1 MPKKTDEPISIKFI
15 FFLVFMFAL
24 AIYYVLR
31 DENIDKTNYKQTY
44 EEMLEYHDGDIH
56 NRRKKDLE
64 EPQIEKKQKVNVV
77 RRSELQKIEEN
88 SNNYNSPTS
97 QVSEDKYG
105 RLLDSLK
112 LAPYQSS
119 YYVNIIVDQLLRF
132 KGYPEGMVKVVSTN
146 INKQSTKNK
155 NSYLVANFDIRSG
168 KLNLDEKILTQLDS
182 TTLIAVL
189 AHELDHFDKIASV
202 CRYMGVDQFEALLN
216 QNGIF
221 NVDTPFWRIASSFG
235 KTQGFNGEYY
245 KEALERFISQ
255 NQINQAGAYSD
266 FYKLS
271 ENVRNPLEIS
281 AYKESDYV
289 FNHYG
294 ITVQEGQ
301 LQKLVKKFNDIDW
314 AIYNKIQSNNLLKD
328 ERISLFDY
336 FYAQAVL
343 SQMPELE
350 SLYNSNL
357 IAFWNAYK
365 TKINSLS
372 DYAILITLLNNTE
385 TRIKKTLTEEQII
398 EALQNKIDTLR
409 YSQLDENSFYNLE
422 KTIKNY
428 LNLTKKNNIVDD
440 EHELLYSI
448 LLICIENK
456 LFKNNATTELSLYYL
471 EMPEFLVERNN
482 IKNKKQKYL
491 AIYNNPAFKRSKPTH
506 LSEENYL
513 IELLN
518 KNRLNVN

>member
-1 MPKKTDEPISIKFI
+1 MRRKTVEPISIKFI

-24 AIYYVLR
+24 AIYYVFR
-31 DENIDKTNYKQTY
+31 EENTDNVNYTPTY
-44 EEMLEYHDGDIH
+44 EEMLEYHDGDIY

-64 EPQIEKKQKVNVV
+64 KPQTEKKQKVNVV
-77 RRSELQKIEEN
+77 RRKDLQKIEEN
-88 SNNYNSPTS
+88 SNNYQTLNSENTD
-97 QVSEDKYG
+97 DKYG

-132 KGYPEGMVKVVSTN
+132 KGYPQGIVKVVSKN
-146 INKQSTKNK
+146 INKQNIKDP

-168 KLNLDEKILTQLDS
+168 KLNLDERILGQLDS

-202 CRYMGVDQFEALLN
+202 CRYMGVDEFEALLN
-216 QNGIF
+216 RNGIY

-235 KTQGFNGEYY
+235 KTKGFNGKHYE
-245 KEALERFISQ
+245 EALERFISQ
-255 NQINQAGAYSD
+255 NQINQTGAYSD

-336 FYAQAVL
+336 FYAQAIL
-343 SQMPELE
+343 SQMPDLE
-350 SLYNSNL
+350 SLYNSNI

-365 TKINSLS
+365 TKINSSS
-372 DYAILITLLNNTE
+372 DYTMLITLLNNTE
-385 TRIKKTLTEEQII
+385 TRIKKNITEEQII

-409 YSQLDENSFYNLE
+409 YSKLDENSFNNLE

-428 LNLTKKNNIVDD
+428 LNLTKKNNIIDD

-448 LLICIENK
+448 LLICLENK
-456 LFKNNATTELSLYYL
+456 LFKNSSNTELSLYYL

-491 AIYNNPAFKRSKPTH
+491 AIYNNPAFKRSKPAQ